1 MQFYKSVSVHSRS
14 LAQMH
19 KTLLQ
24 RDKIE
29 ITLSKFL
36 MNK

>member
-1 MQFYKSVSVHSRS
+1 MQFYKSVSVHSWS
-14 LAQMH
+14 LAQIH
-19 KTLLQ
+19 KTPLQ
-24 RDKIE
+24 SDKIE